1 MFNRILPEPVTIY
14 KYDKLITGLI
24 PGLIVPILAIF
35 LFYIAKFNDLTFE
48 AYFNYIK
55 SPGILS
61 PILSLGIVFN
71 LVVFYL
77 FINRNYNRAAR
88 GVILATILYGI
99 PIIIAK
105 FFL

>member
-1 MFNRILPEPVTIY
+1 MFKNLNSEPTTIY
-14 KYDKLITGLI
+14 KYDKLITGLV
-24 PGLIVPILAIF
+24 PGILVPILAIF
-35 LFYIAKFNDLTFE
+35 LFYIAKFNDLTPE

-55 SPGILS
+55 SPGILA

-71 LVVFYL
+71 LLVFYL
-77 FINRNYNRAAR
+77 LINRDYYRAAR